1 MIRNQNILYYD
12 SISEINNHSQNHSL
26 FDNVYN
32 NRSDVSNIDVI
43 DFVQIFNN
51 AMTERNTDELS
62 NMDNTIVDILFQIM
76 PESNKLLGR
85 KKKGSNDKNG
95 GHNKFSFDNL
105 MKKLKSLI
113 IRELFI
119 FINRI
124 LKIKYKN
131 DIGKGLNKKQLK
143 LINQAQIAN
152 GTIKFNQNFLNKTI
166 GEIFSEDVSGRA
178 SSYLSSF
185 NKTLIQELK
194 DEKDPIKKEYFI
206 GLFNTTFLECLKY
219 FRGDEINNKYI
230 EGLKKFN
237 ELENEK
243 QFREA
248 EDNNEEYIKCLKKFI
263 KEYETILMQKH
274 GRKSRKEKK
283 EDQKA

>member
-105 MKKLKSLI
+105 IKKLKSLI

-131 DIGKGLNKKQLK
+131 DIGKGLN
-143 LINQAQIAN
+143 I
-152 GTIKFNQNFLNKTI
+152 
-166 GEIFSEDVSGRA
+166 
-178 SSYLSSF
+178 
-185 NKTLIQELK
+185 
-194 DEKDPIKKEYFI
+194 
-206 GLFNTTFLECLKY
+206 LFF
-219 FRGDEINNKYI
+219 
-230 EGLKKFN
+230 
-237 ELENEK
+237 
-243 QFREA
+243 
-248 EDNNEEYIKCLKKFI
+248 
-263 KEYETILMQKH
+263 
-274 GRKSRKEKK
+274 
-283 EDQKA
+283 